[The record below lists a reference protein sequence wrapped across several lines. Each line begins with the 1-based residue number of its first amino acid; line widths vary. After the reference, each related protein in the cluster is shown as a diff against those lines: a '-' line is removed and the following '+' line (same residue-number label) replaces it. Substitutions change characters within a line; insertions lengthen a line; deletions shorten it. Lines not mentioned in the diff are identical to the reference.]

1 MYHKDSKYFVN
12 KKFFIKNFFNEKLSP
27 EHPDPHHLYY
37 IGGIGRPR
45 LRPEPLPYDAARA
58 GYKFGIISDQRAVHV
73 KRLVRLREPRAFPV
87 YQHLRDVVV
96 GDVHVLFVDD
106 LARRVPVFRVVA
118 GPAAMDVV
126 YPSRAEPRGER
137 VKEKLVHVME
147 PVRHLA
153 GELPL
158 DNHERAPVP
167 NRVWDMRVTVFDVVN
182 QYVDLCSHIHHAFN
196 NANIGVMFDI

>member
-1 MYHKDSKYFVN
+1 MYRKDSEYFVN
-12 KKFFIKNFFNEKLSP
+12 KKFFNEKLSP
-27 EHPDPHHLYY
+27 EQPDPHRLYY

-45 LRPEPLPYDAARA
+45 LRPEQLSYDAARA
-58 GYKFGIISDQRAVHV
+58 GYKFGIISDQCAVHV
-73 KRLVRLREPRAFPV
+73 KRLIRLCKPRAFPV

-96 GDVHVLFVDD
+96 ADVLFVYD
-106 LARRVPVFRVVA
+106 LARRVPVFRVMA
-118 GPAAMDVV
+118 GPALMDVA
-126 YPSRAEPRGER
+126 YPPRAEPRGER

-167 NRVWDMRVTVFDVVN
+167 DRVRDMRVTVFDVLN
-182 QYVDLCSHIHHAFN
+182 QYVDLCSHIHHALN
-196 NANIGVMFDI
+196 NTNIGVMFDI